1 MRSMDSTG
9 EKHIVLCIH
18 FQYPAPTAA
27 RRPPE
32 VLTAP
37 SIPGVGQ
44 LHTCPSLGSSSYCLM
59 LPLPFPT
66 YLHFL
71 HYAQIALTLGYW
83 VPWKYRKGSFQS
95 KSPFTA
101 QPSTSAPPGNRMWI
115 LGWSTIWIELYFIRK
130 NFSGL
135 RVERKTN
142 THKSRIK
149 ESRRIGIGTQQ
160 GQQWPVQLGWDW
172 RNLLQRQTG
181 KQQELPSAILANHDL
196 QFSLEQA
203 SIVYVQ

>member
-1 MRSMDSTG
+1 MGENGIQRVLIERVGNKSLQKITKERDSSYKSRAQRGESWPFHKMRSMDSTG

-44 LHTCPSLGSSSYCLM
+44 LHTCPFLGSSSYCLM

-115 LGWSTIWIELYFIRK
+115 LG
-130 NFSGL
+130 
-135 RVERKTN
+135 
-142 THKSRIK
+142 
-149 ESRRIGIGTQQ
+149 
-160 GQQWPVQLGWDW
+160 
-172 RNLLQRQTG
+172 
-181 KQQELPSAILANHDL
+181 
-196 QFSLEQA
+196 
-203 SIVYVQ
+203 